1 MLLLLLL
8 LASVGAF
15 VAPAIGIAPSRSR
28 SVALQMR
35 DASMVADFAVG
46 DRVRV
51 KPGVVLDGRDWGG
64 LEGVVQ
70 YTWEKCEVCGKVGM
84 KY

>member
-1 MLLLLLL
+1 
-8 LASVGAF
+8 
-15 VAPAIGIAPSRSR
+15 
-28 SVALQMR
+28 MR
-35 DASMVADFAVG
+35 DASAVVDFAVG

-70 YTWEKCEVCGKVGM
+70 YTWEKCEVRGWV
-84 KY
+84 